1 MVTETMA
8 QVDQAS
14 HYFDDPEP
22 KLMGKLSA
30 RDDYIDTLKTLIE
43 DQCHEMLMKAESL
56 GKMQANYLRSMI
68 TISANLERIADFAVN
83 ILRQT
88 THMSDPN
95 FTNDY
100 DLAAFFH
107 LSMLSLESVEEALS
121 RRDLSKAV
129 TICQAEHNID
139 KLYENRFARI
149 LRELKAGGPAQDLV
163 TTLFICHYLERMGD
177 SLQNIGEAII
187 FALVGE
193 KMKIHQYEAL
203 SEGLEATGLQGSLQ
217 KVELSSIWGTRS
229 GCRIGT
235 AKDRGQP
242 EDSSPV
248 LFKQGN
254 PRKLWQEREK
264 LKTWDRLFPG
274 LPPKV
279 WGFQQ
284 TDEDNASLMV
294 EFLQGINLQELILT
308 TERSFFMPALEAL
321 QEVLARTWS
330 STRQDQES
338 NAGFIEQIESRQYP
352 VFRLHPSFSGH
363 TSAIGELALPTFSQ
377 LVKWLRPEEKLLCA
391 PFSVMIHGDFNLNN
405 VIYDPAGKTI
415 HYIDLHRSKMSDY
428 AQDMSVFLVSGFRL
442 PVFAS
447 NLRSRLNQTAR
458 EMYGFALEQAKKMG
472 DETFQARL
480 ALGLSRSFFS
490 STRFEYNRKFAKEMF
505 LRSKY
510 LLEMLNAHRPR
521 PWQDFQLPEDI
532 LYY

>member
-1 MVTETMA
+1 MVTETVA
-8 QVDQAS
+8 QVDQTS
-14 HYFDDPEP
+14 RFFDDPEP
-22 KLMGKLSA
+22 RLMGKLSA
-30 RDDYIDTLKTLIE
+30 RDDYIDTLKTLID
-43 DQCHEMLMKAESL
+43 DQCHEMLMSTESME
-56 GKMQANYLRSMI
+56 KTQANYLRSMI

-88 THMSDPN
+88 THMSDPT
-95 FTNDY
+95 FAADY

-107 LSMLSLESVEEALS
+107 ISMLSLESVEEALL
-121 RRDLSKAV
+121 RRDLSRAV
-129 TICQAEHNID
+129 GICQAEHNID
-139 KLYENRFARI
+139 KLYKNRFARI

-203 SEGLEATGLQGSLQ
+203 SEGLEATGLEGSLQ
-217 KVELSSIWGTRS
+217 KVELNSIWGTRS

-235 AKDRGQP
+235 AKDRNTP

-264 LKTWDRLFPG
+264 LQSWDRLFPG

-279 WGFQQ
+279 WGYQQ
-284 TDEDNASLMV
+284 VDEDNASLMV
-294 EFLQGINLQELILT
+294 EFLQGINLQELVLSAD
-308 TERSFFMPALEAL
+308 RSFFMVALEAL
-321 QEVLARTWS
+321 QEVLMRIWS
-330 STRQDQES
+330 NTRQDQKA
-338 NAGFIEQIESRQYP
+338 NARYIEQMESRQYS
-352 VFRLHPSFSGH
+352 VFRLHPSFNGH
-363 TSAIGELALPTFSQ
+363 TEAIGDLALPTFGQ
-377 LVKWLRPEEKLLCA
+377 LVKWLKPAEEKLNA

-405 VIYDPAGKTI
+405 VIYDPANKSI
-415 HYIDLHRSKMSDY
+415 HYIDLHRSQMSDY

-442 PVFAS
+442 PVFTS
-447 NLRSRLNQTAR
+447 NLRDRLNQATR
-458 EMYGFALEQAKKMG
+458 EMYRFALDQAEQMG
-472 DETFQARL
+472 DNTFQARL

-490 STRFEYNRKFAKEMF
+490 STRFEYNRRFAKEMF

-510 LLEMLNAHRPR
+510 LLELLNSHRPKH
-521 PWQDFQLPEDI
+521 WQTFELPEDI